1 MRDPYEVLGVQRSAS
16 AGDIKKAYRKLAKK
30 LHPDANKKD
39 PKAAGKFSELN
50 SAYEIVGDDDKRK
63 AFDRGEID
71 AEGKPRFHGF
81 EGFRGGQGGG
91 PDLRPGGGGFESFTW
106 GPDGFRRTTTRA
118 GTAGGTGTGAGPG
131 GGRFEDIL
139 SSMFGFG
146 GAGPRGGPS
155 FEAED
160 IGSAMRGQDIPATVT
175 ISLNEAA
182 NGATRRLRL
191 PNGKDIEVKIPAGI
205 GEGQTVRLKGQGGPA
220 PHGGPAGDVL
230 ITVSIASHPLFK
242 VDGQNL
248 RLELPVTLYEAV
260 LGAKVRVPTLDGA
273 VELAIPANTSGGR
286 TFRLKGKGLPGKTLG
301 DKAGAGDL
309 FATIK
314 IVLPDGKDAEL
325 EELMTRWRD
334 SKKYDPRSGMG

>member
-1 MRDPYEVLGVQRSAS
+1 MGMRDPYEVLGVQRSAS

-30 LHPDANKKD
+30 LHPDSNKKD
-39 PKAAGKFSELN
+39 PKAADKFAELN
-50 SAYEIVGDDDKRK
+50 SAHEIVGDEDKRK

-81 EGFRGGQGGG
+81 EGFRGGGPSGG
-91 PDLRPGGGGFESFTW
+91 PDFGRGGGFESFTW
-106 GPDGFRRTTTRA
+106 GPDGFRRSTTRGGGA
-118 GTAGGTGTGAGPG
+118 GPGGAGPG

-182 NGATRRLRL
+182 HGATRRLRL

-220 PHGGPAGDVL
+220 PHGGPPGDVM
-230 ITVSIASHPLFK
+230 ITVSLAPHPLFK

-248 RLELPVTLYEAV
+248 RLELPITLYEAV

-273 VELAIPANTSGGR
+273 VELAVPANTSSGR
-286 TFRLKGKGLPGKTLG
+286 TFRLKGKGLPGK
-301 DKAGAGDL
+301 APGDL
-309 FATIK
+309 YVTTR

-325 EELMTRWRD
+325 EELMSKWRET
-334 SKKYDPRSGMG
+334 KPHDPRSGMG